1 MGEVVKQMSSAQKQ
15 WKTAV
20 RAAQMYYYQNVPMKT
35 IAAEMGVSHSTISR
49 LLAWAREQG
58 VVEIRIH
65 DLRSR
70 ADSLQEAIKLHFAL
84 RSAYVVAVPEISGQQ
99 VWQEQVAQVAAAYLS
114 QYMESKMLL
123 GVAWGGTINLV
134 GANLTPKSLIDAHVV
149 QLNGGEI
156 ISNPTINHAGGLVTQ
171 FATNFDARAHL
182 FPVPTFFDYAETK
195 QALWRESSIQ
205 RILQLHRQADILLFS
220 IGSFEGP
227 SLSAVYAG
235 DYLQEAD
242 LQELRQQGVV
252 GDIANIMIRADGT
265 HADVPL
271 NARACGPDLDLF
283 RHVDRAICVVSGFNK
298 LAGLRGALAGGYVT
312 DLIIDEPT
320 AHRLVFGAD

>member
-1 MGEVVKQMSSAQKQ
+1 
-15 WKTAV
+15 
-20 RAAQMYYYQNVPMKT
+20 
-35 IAAEMGVSHSTISR
+35 
-49 LLAWAREQG
+49 
-58 VVEIRIH
+58 
-65 DLRSR
+65 
-70 ADSLQEAIKLHFAL
+70 
-84 RSAYVVAVPEISGQQ
+84 VVAVPEISGQQ
-99 VWQEQVAQVAAAYLS
+99 VWQKQVAQVAAAYLT
-114 QYMESKMLL
+114 QYMESKMVL

-134 GANLTPKSLIDAHVV
+134 GANLTPKSLIDAHIV

-182 FPVPTFFDYAETK
+182 FPVPTFFDHAETK
-195 QALWRESSIQ
+195 RALWRESGIQ
-205 RILQLHRQADILLFS
+205 RILQLHQQADILLFS

-242 LQELRQQGVV
+242 LQELRRLGVV
-252 GDIANIMIRADGT
+252 GDIANIMIRGDGSY
-265 HADVPL
+265 ADVPL

-283 RHVDRAICVVSGFNK
+283 RRADRTICVVSGFNK
-298 LAGLRGALAGGYVT
+298 LAGLRGALTGGFVT

-320 AHRLVFGAD
+320 AHRLVYDVD